1 MWSRRTEP
9 EGQYR
14 AEVLPAYHP
23 IFARVS
29 DLSRVHLSVRWYAV
43 LKIASLYLCKR
54 DYFATREHLGCKD
67 RLHTQH
73 GRKLRVRANWQVLRN
88 GAGSRGHYCE
98 QSTFINLS
106 HFPISLPLSPFIF
119 VARMPPFLKRQ
130 MACGHHMECFFNLT
144 FHRAQQNR
152 RMQQQRST
160 STHTHI

>member
-1 MWSRRTEP
+1 MESS
-9 EGQYR
+9 YR
-14 AEVLPAYHP
+14 ARRSVPGRSASCLPPHLC
-23 IFARVS
+23 ARVGFVAGAS
-29 DLSRVHLSVRWYAV
+29 QCPVVSV